1 MNKITTIIV
10 DDEPP
15 ARRLIRTYLER
26 EPDIEIVAECAN
38 GAEAIAAVEE
48 HEPDLLFL
56 DIQMPEISG
65 FDVLMAADLDEL
77 PAVIFVTAYEEYA
90 LRAFEVHAVDYLLK
104 PVDEERFTEALER
117 ARRLVGTRDAADIRR
132 LAGLLDDVRS
142 RRPVADRLLVK
153 SAGYITFLT
162 TDEID
167 WIEAAGNYMRV
178 HSGREVHLMRETM
191 ANLETMLDSKRF
203 VRVHR
208 SSIVNLDRIKELRPS
223 LKGEFEILLRS
234 GERLFL
240 SRKYRKVLEER
251 LGRPL

>member
-38 GAEAIAAVEE
+38 GAEAIAALEE
-48 HEPDLLFL
+48 REPDLLFL

-104 PVDEERFTEALER
+104 PVDEERFIEALER
-117 ARRLVGTRDAADIRR
+117 ARRLVGSRDADDIRR
-132 LAGLLDDVRS
+132 LAGLLDDVRA

-178 HSGREVHLMRETM
+178 HSGRDVHLMRETM
-191 ANLETMLDSKRF
+191 ANLETMLDAARF

-208 SSIVNLDRIKELRPS
+208 SAIVNLDRIKELRPS

-234 GERLFL
+234 GERLIL